1 MEFQMHTDEELE
13 NSPLLEELFGG
24 TLPQMRIFQQ
34 KLAAEGEQRGLI
46 GPRDVDII
54 WERHILNS
62 AAAVPFIEAS
72 VDEDERF
79 KTVADVGSGGGFPG
93 IVVAACL
100 PHFKI
105 TLIEPM
111 ERRVEWLNECV
122 NELGLDNVTVLRRRA
137 EDCVNDIKHKKGLH
151 PFSVV
156 TCRAVAPLTKLC
168 GWTLPLLKQGGQLI
182 ALKGRSAPLEV
193 RKAGKDILKFGGR
206 DPQVFDAPIAEG
218 FEPTHVAIVN
228 KK

>member
-1 MEFQMHTDEELE
+1 MGFQMHTDEQLE
-13 NSPLLEELFGG
+13 HSSLLEELFGE
-24 TLPQMRIFQQ
+24 TLPQMRVFQE
-34 KLAAEGEQRGLI
+34 KIATEGEQRGII

-62 AAAVPFIEAS
+62 AAVVPFIEAS
-72 VDEDERF
+72 VDDDERF

-100 PHFKI
+100 PDFKI

-122 NELGLDNVTVLRRRA
+122 SELGLENVTVLRERA
-137 EDCVNDIKHKKGLH
+137 EDCVSDIKHKKDLY

-156 TCRAVAPLTKLC
+156 TCRAVAPLTKLS
-168 GWTLPLLKQGGQLI
+168 GWTLPLLKHGGQLI
-182 ALKGRSAPLEV
+182 ALKGRSAPDELC
-193 RKAGKDILKFGGR
+193 KAGKEILKYGGR
-206 DPQVFDAPIAEG
+206 NPEVFDAPIAEG

>member
-1 MEFQMHTDEELE
+1 MEFQMHTDDELE
-13 NSPLLEELFGG
+13 HSSLLEDLFGE
-24 TLPQMRIFQQ
+24 TLLQLRVFQK
-34 KLAAEGEQRGLI
+34 KLATEGEQRGLI

-62 AAAVPFIEAS
+62 AAVVPFIEAS
-72 VDEDERF
+72 VDENERF

-100 PHFKI
+100 PNFKI

-122 NELGLDNVTVLRRRA
+122 SELGLDNVTVLRERA
-137 EDCVNDIKHKKGLH
+137 ENCVSDIKHKKGLH

-156 TCRAVAPLTKLC
+156 TCRAVAPLTKLS
-168 GWTLPLLKQGGQLI
+168 GWTLPLLKHGGQLI
-182 ALKGRSAPLEV
+182 ALKGRSAPEEL
-193 RKAGKDILKFGGR
+193 RKAGKEILKYGGCN
-206 DPQVFDAPIAEG
+206 PEVFDAPIAEG
-218 FEPTHVAIVN
+218 FEPTHVAIIN